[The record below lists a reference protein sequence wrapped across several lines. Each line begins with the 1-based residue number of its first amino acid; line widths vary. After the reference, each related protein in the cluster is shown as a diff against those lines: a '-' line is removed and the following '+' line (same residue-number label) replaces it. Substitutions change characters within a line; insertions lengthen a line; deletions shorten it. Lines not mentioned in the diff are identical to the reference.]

1 MSLIDIQ
8 NLIIKNQ
15 KGKSLING
23 INLKIYQQKVNALI
37 GESGSGKSTLAALLL
52 GLLKPINGS
61 IYMSDDT
68 VLPIFQHALS
78 SFNPDW
84 TIEDSLKEALKYY
97 RRLKADDNQLEL
109 LLQHLSNFDLD
120 SQLLSNYPNE
130 VSGGQLQRF
139 NVMRSLLAQPRVL
152 ICDEITS
159 NLDVIAE
166 QNVISILKEQTIA
179 NLNHLVVISHDL
191 SVLQRLVNR
200 IIVIK
205 DGAIVDDFE
214 TVELFNSDRHPY
226 TKELTQAFTF

>member
-1 MSLIDIQ
+1 MSLIDMQ

>member
-1 MSLIDIQ
+1 MIELKHVTFGYNKRQAVLEDI
-8 NLIIKNQ
+8 NTKIHDGENV
-15 KGKSLING
+15 G
-23 INLKIYQQKVNALI
+23 IL

-78 SFNPDW
+78 SFYPDW